1 MVRRPRMSGEGF
13 SPAGDIVSG
22 TIFRPGGERLSGS
35 VRDLPAT
42 VDAVRP
48 MMVMDV
54 VLSGM
59 VCNLIMIEY
68 SHFRSNLCATY
79 GMIGGPLV

>member
-1 MVRRPRMSGEGF
+1 MSGEGF
-13 SPAGDIVSG
+13 SPAGGIACG
-22 TIFRPGGERLSGS
+22 TTSRPGVERVSGS
-35 VRDLPAT
+35 VCGVPAA
-42 VDAVRP
+42 VAAVRP
-48 MMVMDV
+48 MMEMDV
-54 VLSGM
+54 VLPGM